1 MTRRPGVALALVAAL
16 AATPA
21 ACHGAAAMPLTLDL
35 YNVSLRQAFDELA
48 RSCGLAFD
56 YAGGVRTDRR
66 MSIFLKDAEPESAL
80 YFALRANSLEML
92 PPQNG
97 RVQVVPAADTDDTP
111 IVVIGT
117 GSMTIEVSKDDAD
130 VRQQRARM
138 QLPPGPGLAES
149 FGAGQADQ
157 ADQVA
162 QAVRA
167 AQGAGTLL
175 DWKIR
180 PRSRVGSNF
189 TVQLFLRAARPVDSV
204 PLTVSFDG
212 QAFEVMR
219 VEGGDYWG
227 LQSALASQVDRAGTI
242 TLDASRQA
250 AAMQPG
256 SASIANPASPASPAR
271 SAGASASGGLLASIT
286 FRAVSAAPAAHIQVV
301 SARALD
307 AEGKDVGV
315 AVPLRHAMLVQP

>member
-21 ACHGAAAMPLTLDL
+21 ACLGAAARPLTLDL

-97 RVQVVPAADTDDTP
+97 RVQVVPAVDTDDTP

-117 GSMTIEVSKDDAD
+117 GYMTIEVSKDDAD

-138 QLPPGPGLAES
+138 QPPPGAGLAELS
-149 FGAGQADQ
+149 GAGQA
-157 ADQVA
+157 A
-162 QAVRA
+162 QAAQA

-227 LQSALASQVDRAGTI
+227 QQSALASQVDRAGTI

-256 SASIANPASPASPAR
+256 LASIANPASPASPAR
-271 SAGASASGGLLASIT
+271 SAGGSASGGLLASIT
-286 FRAVSAAPAAHIQVV
+286 FRAVSAAPTAHIQVV

-307 AEGKDVGV
+307 AEGKDIGV
-315 AVPLRHAMLVQP
+315 AVPLRHAMPVQP